1 MPITTPYESESIMSS
16 GDPSLTN
23 SDLAPVERKDKNW
36 SWVNMATVWMGMV
49 HNIVAYEAAAGLI
62 AMGMSAIEAILCVG
76 VAYFALFV
84 AMWFN
89 AKAGTK
95 YGIPFCVIIRSS
107 FGPIGAQ
114 FPVVVRAFV
123 AIFWCSIQL
132 YAGSQAINAIMGTLI
147 TGWSSLTYNVA
158 GMTLNGWLS
167 MMAFWAMTALVL
179 NHGVKR
185 VKNFEL
191 VAGPLV
197 ILVAA
202 LAVVWA
208 IKVEGGLGPIFQAP
222 SHLSP
227 GLGGVFEFAVGASGI
242 LGIWTTFAVN
252 IPDLSRFV
260 KSERDQV
267 IGQLVGLPITALIFT
282 AMSVI
287 VTSATQRIYG
297 HAIWDPVTLL
307 VKINNPYVTIFG
319 GITIIVATIS
329 VNIAGNILP
338 AAFDLVNFFPRKLN
352 FVKAGVAVMVIALFF
367 APWLWFQ
374 NAATIFE
381 ALGMIGGLLGPVTGI
396 MLADYYYVRRQSYDV
411 LSLYRRPEKLG
422 RSGVNMAGV
431 IALIVGG
438 FFSLVGF
445 FYAPLNLLSEFSWFV
460 GIGVGAFVYVAAD
473 RFCFRLGR
481 RHEDHYIVTN
491 LSEERT

>member
-1 MPITTPYESESIMSS
+1 MPISTPYDSDLIMSS

-23 SDLAPVERKDKNW
+23 NDLAPVEKKDKNW
-36 SWVNMATVWMGMV
+36 SWVNMSTVWMGMV

-76 VAYFALFV
+76 VAYFALFI

-89 AKAGTK
+89 ARAGTK

-107 FGPIGAQ
+107 FGPVGAQ
-114 FPVVVRAFV
+114 FPVIVRAFV

-147 TGWSSLTYNVA
+147 SGWSSLSYEIA
-158 GMTLNGWLS
+158 GMALNGWLS
-167 MMAFWAMTALVL
+167 MMAFWIMTALVL

-222 SHLSP
+222 SHLSS
-227 GLGGVFEFAVGASGI
+227 GLGGMFEFAVGASGI

-267 IGQLVGLPITALIFT
+267 LGQLVGLPITALIFT

-287 VTSATQRIYG
+287 VTSATQTLYG

-307 VKINNPYVTIFG
+307 ETINNPVITIIG
-319 GITIIVATIS
+319 GITIIIATIS

-338 AAFDLVNFFPRKLN
+338 AAFDLVNFFPKYLH

-374 NAATIFE
+374 NAGTIFE

-396 MLADYYYVRRQSYDV
+396 MLADYYYVRKQSYNV
-411 LSLYRRPEKLG
+411 LSLYLRPEKLG
-422 RSGVNMAGV
+422 RSGINMAGI

-438 FFSLVGF
+438 IFSLIGFFFS
-445 FYAPLNLLSEFSWFV
+445 PLHILSEFSWFV
-460 GIGVGAFVYVAAD
+460 GMGVGASAYIIAD
-473 RFCFRLGR
+473 QICFRMGR
-481 RHEDHYIVTN
+481 RDASHYAEEN
-491 LSEERT
+491 LVSEKA